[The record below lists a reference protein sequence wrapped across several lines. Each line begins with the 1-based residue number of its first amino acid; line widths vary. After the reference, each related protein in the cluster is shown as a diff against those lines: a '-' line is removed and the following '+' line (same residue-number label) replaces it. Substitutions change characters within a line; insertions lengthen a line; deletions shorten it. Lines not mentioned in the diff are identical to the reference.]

1 MAGNMFESLISLAK
15 RINVPITAS
24 TTAADQAEMQR
35 DPWSQ
40 SGKYALGW
48 VYFSVVVV
56 VLTSL
61 VRVYHLLSDRIR
73 VAVHR
78 EINLLSPNGNSAGTS
93 DQELTSAATDS
104 STRKFF
110 PKTGPL
116 PSSSRQHE
124 SSLLAP
130 MSISI
135 AVFRWVFYRPIPTLV
150 IGKLRIVFPAL
161 SVVALVT
168 ACLVFITLYCFL
180 PQPLYYTSIALGSPP
195 LAIRAGMVAVA
206 MIPWI
211 TALGT
216 KPNVLALVTGI
227 SHERLNVIHRW
238 LGYLCLFM
246 SLVHMIPFYI
256 TPVWADAGA
265 YALFS
270 QNLIPQGV
278 QMYIYGSGIAAF
290 VPLAVLCIHS
300 LSFIRSRAYEL
311 FAYLHGPIAVVFLGM
326 LIWHTQNF
334 LMSWNYL
341 WATIAVWFFS
351 YCIRG
356 IYLNWF
362 YPLRFS
368 WLIGEE
374 SSVTILPGNAVKVTI
389 PTEMRWRPGQFIYL
403 RMPGISPL
411 ENHPFTIA
419 SLCSDDFPSNYGPEY
434 RDMVLV
440 FRPFGGFTKKVMETA
455 KRKGPYKIYRAMLDG
470 PYGGM
475 QRELAAFDDVVFFA
489 GGSGITAIAS
499 QLLNLI
505 KRMRDGHAVT
515 KTVRVVWVLR
525 RPETMEWF
533 KEELRICREY
543 APPSS
548 VFCNFY
554 LTGTDKDKAYA
565 TETVNEILHGVS
577 NKRNSAWIREA
588 AGGDLQQEKELR
600 RENEDDIA
608 PLPNAHL
615 AGGVG
620 SSSYPP
626 PAAYT
631 HYDPYAP
638 YAYGS
643 PPQATP
649 YGAPQAQHQGFNFG
663 FQQNQFPQQ
672 QQYNHDQYQQYG
684 QMMQQAPQ
692 HLPQQLHPI
701 STTAS
706 NTRNTLTRFAFLP
719 RQKQDSW
726 RTDYSRPNITE
737 LLQEQSKSW
746 GRRTCVFVCGPPSMR
761 VEVATT
767 VARLQHLV
775 MTDPSKDEVFLHAE
789 NYAI

>member
-1 MAGNMFESLISLAK
+1 MAGNVFGSLVSLAK

-24 TTAADQAEMQR
+24 TTSPDQAEMQR

-40 SGKYALGW
+40 SGKYGLGW
-48 VYFSVVVV
+48 VYFSVVIV

-61 VRVYHLLSDRIR
+61 VRVDNN
-73 VAVHR
+73 VT
-78 EINLLSPNGNSAGTS
+78 SPYGNTMSAS

-130 MSISI
+130 ASFVV
-135 AVFRWVFYRPIPTLV
+135 AAFRWIFYRPIPTLS
-150 IGKLRIVFPAL
+150 IGKIRIVFPAL
-161 SVVALVT
+161 SVVALIAT
-168 ACLVFITLYCFL
+168 GLVFVTLYCFV

-195 LAIRAGMVAVA
+195 LAIRAGMIAVA
-206 MIPWI
+206 MVPWI

-216 KPNVLALVTGI
+216 KPNILAIVTGI

-256 TPVWADAGA
+256 TPVWEDAGA
-265 YALFS
+265 YTLFS
-270 QNLIPQGV
+270 QNLVPPGAH
-278 QMYIYGSGIAAF
+278 MYIYGSGIAAF
-290 VPLAVLCIHS
+290 VPLAVLCVHS
-300 LSFIRSRAYEL
+300 FSVIRSKAYEL

-326 LIWHTQNF
+326 LIWHTKNF
-334 LMSWNYL
+334 LLSWNYI

-351 YCIRG
+351 YCVRG

-362 YPLRFS
+362 SPLRFG

-374 SSVTILPGNAVKVTI
+374 CSVTILPGDAVKVTI
-389 PTEMRWRPGQFIYL
+389 PTEMRWRPGQFVYL

-419 SLCSDDFPSNYGPEY
+419 SLCSDDFPSNYGPEF

-440 FRPFGGFTKKVMETA
+440 FQPFGGFTKKVMKTA
-455 KRKGPYKIYRAMLDG
+455 RRKGPYKIYRAMLDG

-505 KRMRDGHAVT
+505 KKMRDGHAVT
-515 KTVRVVWVLR
+515 KTVRVVWALR

-608 PLPNAHL
+608 PLPGVHL

-626 PAAYT
+626 PTAYT

-638 YAYGS
+638 YAYVN
-643 PPQATP
+643 PAQAGP
-649 YGAPQAQHQGFNFG
+649 YGAPQAQCQGFNFG
-663 FQQNQFPQQ
+663 FQQNQSP
-672 QQYNHDQYQQYG
+672 QQYNYDHYQQQS
-684 QMMQQAPQ
+684 QMMQQSQQPPQ
-692 HLPQQLHPI
+692 RQQPPPI
-701 STTAS
+701 STTTS
-706 NTRNTLTRFAFLP
+706 GTRNTLTRFAFLP

-726 RTDYSRPNITE
+726 RTEYGRPN
-737 LLQEQSKSW
+737 LSKMLQEQSKSW

-761 VEVATT
+761 VEVATA

-775 MTDPSKDEVFLHAE
+775 MTDPSKDEIFLHAE